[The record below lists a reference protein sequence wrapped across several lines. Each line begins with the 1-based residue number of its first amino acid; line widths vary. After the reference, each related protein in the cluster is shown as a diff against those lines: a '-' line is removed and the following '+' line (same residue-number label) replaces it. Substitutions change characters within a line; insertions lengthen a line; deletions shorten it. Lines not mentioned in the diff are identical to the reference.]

1 MYREYIEN
9 THSEYS
15 SSISDLNSY
24 IVSTCCRED
33 LFGRLPFF
41 DRIFFTG
48 QFLKMLGDFYMTR
61 GMFTVDKLFRCV
73 YLSWAIHLDRFSKEY
88 EPSVRYKG
96 TETFDELWKIFRF
109 KSFVTNIDNIREIE
123 NLEKFRQLPGILT
136 NIRRLCDSDPSQLVD
151 PMSECSESLHSVE
164 KTEGVSHAARE
175 VCQNTIPTPTD
186 FQSSGSRNDTS
197 EVKLNNQKD
206 IPNAS
211 KRNYPQYAKVN
222 DVNPQH
228 SENKASRS
236 DKNQTHQECSLKLS
250 NLDLNNYRAALP
262 STTTKVSKNHLE
274 NVEQNMEDSEKMDDF
289 CVGSSSTT
297 PCLAGEV
304 RLAIV
309 RLQNTLQVST
319 KRNRKKKAKATM
331 SKIC

>member
-48 QFLKMLGDFYMTR
+48 QFLIMLGDFCMTR

-123 NLEKFRQLPGILT
+123 NLEKFRQLP
-136 NIRRLCDSDPSQLVD
+136 
-151 PMSECSESLHSVE
+151 VE

-186 FQSSGSRNDTS
+186 FQSSGPETTNNDHGSFTI
-197 EVKLNNQKD
+197 N
-206 IPNAS
+206 
-211 KRNYPQYAKVN
+211 
-222 DVNPQH
+222 H
-228 SENKASRS
+228 
-236 DKNQTHQECSLKLS
+236 HQSLE
-250 NLDLNNYRAALP
+250 
-262 STTTKVSKNHLE
+262 NHLE

-297 PCLAGEV
+297 PCLAGRSAASNSASAEYSASKYKEEQKKESESDDV
-304 RLAIV
+304 QDMLRMLLVLGERRYPIREANLAIF
-309 RLQNTLQVST
+309 
-319 KRNRKKKAKATM
+319 
-331 SKIC
+331 